1 MLNVFLAEMKIIIGD
16 VEPMSETVRYTENQY
31 YNGELVLIAQCTYE
45 LSFDTLNNRYFVIN
59 QNNEL
64 IYLDEIKSVA
74 IVQISTNIAVI
85 NSFFVI

>member
-1 MLNVFLAEMKIIIGD
+1 MNVFLAEMKIIIGD
-16 VEPMSETVRYTENQY
+16 VEPMSETARYIENQY

-45 LSFDTLNNRYFVIN
+45 LNFDTLNNRYFVIN

-85 NSFFVI
+85 TSFFVI